1 MFDFIASFYP
11 IAFLL
16 STCWLLQWIYAN
28 HKHTQKTLVWQRVF
42 GFGFVIYLLSVFL
55 SDASLVFK
63 LSILCR
69 DFLVMSGAG
78 FLFQAFL
85 RKRTVFIIGTLLLAA
100 GLFWFFNA
108 KVKTTFDEAART
120 ELRKKVWNDRVNE
133 FSQKL
138 TLDENG
144 ELLMEIKEKASLDK
158 LSDELQQYGL
168 TIERAFYPENADQTN
183 LDNYYVVNV
192 PNDKL
197 NLLGN
202 IEQALYKSG
211 VVEWVEE
218 NEVINVS
225 PTPTNP
231 VQPINNRF
239 GINDPGLSQLWGFE
253 AMGVDKLYN
262 HLNDNKLQPKR
273 KALIAILDTGVD
285 GEHEDLKG
293 NFKSTKNQYD
303 NDPVGHGT
311 HCAGIAA
318 AVSNNGIGVASFST
332 DNRFVEVTS
341 IKVLNAMGSGTQQS
355 IIKGMVEAGDRKA
368 DVVSMSLGG
377 FSDRFKIKAYT
388 DAVNYITKAG
398 GIVVAAAGN
407 SNRNA
412 KDYSPVNTPGVI
424 GVSAIDR
431 DLNRAVF
438 SNYVS
443 DIKMGVAAPGVGI
456 YSTIPNNKYNTF
468 NGTSMATPY
477 VAGLVGLMKS
487 IKPDLTAEQAYYI
500 LNKTGKSTKATSE
513 TGKLI
518 NPVEALKQLR

>member
-1 MFDFIASFYP
+1 MLDFIASFYP
-11 IAFLL
+11 ITFLMSALSLMGWFYFQNNAKLDAFFRRAFGVAF
-16 STCWLLQWIYAN
+16 SAYA
-28 HKHTQKTLVWQRVF
+28 L
-42 GFGFVIYLLSVFL
+42 
-55 SDASLVFK
+55 SLVFADAEASFK
-63 LSILCR
+63 MGVAFRDLLVLGGLS
-69 DFLVMSGAG
+69 
-78 FLFQAFL
+78 FLFSAFL
-85 RKRTVFIIGTLLLAA
+85 KKSSVFIVGTLLLGA
-100 GLFWFFNA
+100 GLFWYYNA
-108 KVKTTFDEAART
+108 KVSTTF
-120 ELRKKVWNDRVNE
+120 NE
-133 FSQKL
+133 KINKERINNEVIKGL

-144 ELLMEIKEKASLDK
+144 ELLMEIKEKATLEQ
-158 LSDELQQYGL
+158 LRDELQQYNL
-168 TIERAFYPENADQTN
+168 TVERAFYPENADATN
-183 LDNYYVVNV
+183 LDNYYIVNI

-197 NLLGN
+197 NLIGN

-211 VVEWVEE
+211 VVAWVEE
-218 NEVINVS
+218 NEVVNVA

-231 VQPINNRF
+231 ISPINNKF
-239 GINDPGLSQLWGFE
+239 GINDPGLSQLWGFK

-262 HLNDNKLQPKR
+262 YLSTNKLKPQR

-285 GEHEDLKG
+285 GGHEDLKS

-318 AVSNNGIGVASFST
+318 AVSNNGVGVASFST
-332 DNRFVEVTS
+332 DNSYVQVTS
-341 IKVLNAMGSGTQQS
+341 IKVLNSMGSGTQQS
-355 IIKGMVEAGDRKA
+355 IIAGMIEAGDRKA

-424 GVSAIDR
+424 GVSAIDQ

-443 DIKMGVAAPGVGI
+443 DLKMGVAAPGVGI

-477 VAGLVGLMKS
+477 VAGLLGLMKS
-487 IKPDLTAEQAYYI
+487 IKPNLTAQQAYEI
-500 LNKTGKSTKATSE
+500 LNKTGKSTKATDQ

-518 NPVEALKQLR
+518 QPFEALKDLQ

>member
-11 IAFLL
+11 LAFLVSAL
-16 STCWLLQWIYAN
+16 TLMGWMYFQNHQQSAWFQRTFGVAFAAYA
-28 HKHTQKTLVWQRVF
+28 
-42 GFGFVIYLLSVFL
+42 LSVVAADAQVDFKMGILFRDLLVMGALSFL
-55 SDASLVFK
+55 FKAFLNKRSVFVVG
-63 LSILCR
+63 SIL
-69 DFLVMSGAG
+69 LG
-78 FLFQAFL
+78 
-85 RKRTVFIIGTLLLAA
+85 A
-100 GLFWFFNA
+100 GLFLFYNM
-108 KVKTTFDEAART
+108 KVRTTFQEKNNSEAI
-120 ELRKKVWNDRVNE
+120 KG
-133 FSQKL
+133 L
-138 TLDENG
+138 TLDKNG
-144 ELLMEIKEKASLDK
+144 ELLIELKEKASVEK
-158 LSDELQQYGL
+158 LAKALQKYDA

-183 LDNYYVVNV
+183 LDNYYIVNI
-192 PNDKL
+192 PDNKTDQLDK
-197 NLLGN
+197 
-202 IEQALYKSG
+202 IERALYKSG

-218 NEVINVS
+218 NEVINVA
-225 PTPTNP
+225 PLPTNP
-231 VQPINNRF
+231 ISPINNKF
-239 GINDPGLSQLWGFE
+239 GINDPGLTQLWGFE

-262 HLNDNKLQPKR
+262 HLSTNKIKPQR

-285 GEHEDLKG
+285 GTHEDLKS

-318 AVSNNGIGVASFST
+318 AVSNNGVGVASFST
-332 DNRFVEVTS
+332 DNSYVEVTS
-341 IKVLNAMGSGTQQS
+341 IKVLSAMGSGTQQG
-355 IIKGMVEAGDRKA
+355 IIKGMIEAGDRKA

-388 DAVNYITKAG
+388 DAVNYIAKSG

-424 GVSAIDR
+424 GVSAIDQ

-477 VAGLVGLMKS
+477 VAGLLGLMKS
-487 IKPDLTAEQAYYI
+487 IKPNLTAQQAYEI
-500 LNKTGKSTKATSE
+500 LNKTGKSTKATE
-513 TGKLI
+513 QTGKLI
-518 NPVEALKQLR
+518 QPFEVLKGLQ